1 MRRKVAGVP
10 RATTLC
16 LFINKQL
23 RELDQKL
30 MSEHIYKKIELIG
43 SSASSIEDAVQNAL
57 QRAAKTIHSL
67 RWFEVVETR
76 GKIEDGNVAQWQVTI
91 KVGFTLDE

>member
-1 MRRKVAGVP
+1 
-10 RATTLC
+10 
-16 LFINKQL
+16 
-23 RELDQKL
+23 
-30 MSEHIYKKIELIG
+30 MSEHVYKKIELIG

-57 QRAAKTIHSL
+57 QRAAKTVHSL